1 MAETI
6 NAATQTLLRC
16 GSSFVLTSMALTLM
30 LSFSRLSKWGLAEN
44 SDKVMRKQ
52 TPSVCAE
59 SVGTILI
66 EVADPGGTYNEIY
79 GFQIFSLS
87 DAPQQVEPIDFRHH

>member
-1 MAETI
+1 
-6 NAATQTLLRC
+6 
-16 GSSFVLTSMALTLM
+16 MALTLM

-59 SVGTILI
+59 SVGVILI
-66 EVADPGGTYNEIY
+66 EIAGPGGKYNELH

-87 DAPQQVEPIDFRHH
+87 DALQQVEPIDFQHH

>member
-30 LSFSRLSKWGLAEN
+30 LFFSRLSKWGLAEN

-59 SVGTILI
+59 SVGAILI
-66 EVADPGGTYNEIY
+66 EVAGLGGKYNELL
-79 GFQIFSLS
+79 GFQISSLS
-87 DAPQQVEPIDFRHH
+87 DALQPVEPIDFRHH